1 MEEGGTV
8 EQAARAAAAKEVRGT
23 EAAGVV
29 EVAAL
34 ATAAAAA
41 AEAAEAANEEVGR
54 VWWGSE
60 AVELSERI
68 PLAVSAAHYSKQGAH
83 KAHANEDRYAV
94 RYDLNEDLS
103 RASRRSERMRDEA
116 SAPASRGSSPAPS
129 SPIPPSNAFFAVYD
143 GHGGS
148 DCSSLAATRLHLL
161 LAHDEEAWRERPA
174 AALAK
179 AFAAAEQ
186 EMRAAYTRTSDRS
199 GTCALAVLLRGSRLH
214 VASVGDCRALL
225 VSGEHTYQ
233 QLTTDQRASEPAERA
248 RILECGGEIS
258 ADGRVWGSLIP
269 SRTLGDFPWK
279 DRDGGRALSSL
290 PACASF
296 SVLPT
301 HKYLVLGSDGLFDV
315 LQNRTIA
322 RLIGRLNSGAQ
333 RACNEL
339 VKEIK
344 KRPGTD
350 DTTVIVIH
358 FERDRQRECSADK
371 PVRRSVTV

>member
-1 MEEGGTV
+1 MLCGTISTRIYRV
-8 EQAARAAAAKEVRGT
+8 PPAGARECATRRRPQPP
-23 EAAGVV
+23 
-29 EVAAL
+29 AAL
-34 ATAAAAA
+34 PQP
-41 AEAAEAANEEVGR
+41 
-54 VWWGSE
+54 
-60 AVELSERI
+60 
-68 PLAVSAAHYSKQGAH
+68 PL
-83 KAHANEDRYAV
+83 
-94 RYDLNEDLS
+94 
-103 RASRRSERMRDEA
+103 RRSLRRTPFLRCTMGMA
-116 SAPASRGSSPAPS
+116 APTAPRS
-129 SPIPPSNAFFAVYD
+129 QPPGFTF
-143 GHGGS
+143 
-148 DCSSLAATRLHLL
+148 SSLMMRRRPPRHLADRGGAT
-161 LAHDEEAWRERPA
+161 
-174 AALAK
+174 
-179 AFAAAEQ
+179 
-186 EMRAAYTRTSDRS
+186 RAAYTRTSDRS
-199 GTCALAVLLRGSRLH
+199 GTCALAVLLRGSKLH
-214 VASVGDCRALL
+214 VASVGDCRTLL

-371 PVRRSVTV
+371 LFGAVRRSVTV

>member
-290 PACASF
+290 PALCTAMSM
-296 SVLPT
+296 T
-301 HKYLVLGSDGLFDV
+301 HARTHQQQSRRYFLGVRFLLCPPHAQVSRPRLGRALRRVAEPDHRPPHRPAQLW
-315 LQNRTIA
+315 RTA
-322 RLIGRLNSGAQ
+322 RLQ
-333 RACNEL
+333 RAGEGDQ
-339 VKEIK
+339 EAAW
-344 KRPGTD
+344 
-350 DTTVIVIH
+350 H
-358 FERDRQRECSADK
+358 
-371 PVRRSVTV
+371 

>member
-1 MEEGGTV
+1 M
-8 EQAARAAAAKEVRGT
+8 
-23 EAAGVV
+23 
-29 EVAAL
+29 
-34 ATAAAAA
+34 
-41 AEAAEAANEEVGR
+41 
-54 VWWGSE
+54 
-60 AVELSERI
+60 
-68 PLAVSAAHYSKQGAH
+68 
-83 KAHANEDRYAV
+83 
-94 RYDLNEDLS
+94 
-103 RASRRSERMRDEA
+103 
-116 SAPASRGSSPAPS
+116 
-129 SPIPPSNAFFAVYD
+129 
-143 GHGGS
+143 
-148 DCSSLAATRLHLL
+148 
-161 LAHDEEAWRERPA
+161 
-174 AALAK
+174 
-179 AFAAAEQ
+179 
-186 EMRAAYTRTSDRS
+186 
-199 GTCALAVLLRGSRLH
+199 LRGSRLH

-290 PACASF
+290 PALCTATSMTHARAHQQQSRRYF
-296 SVLPT
+296 LGVRFLLCPPHAQISRPRLGRALRRVAEPDHRPPHWPAQLWRTGALTTCFPTPKLSVTT
-301 HKYLVLGSDGLFDV
+301 H
-315 LQNRTIA
+315 RPA
-322 RLIGRLNSGAQ
+322 RLHAQ

-371 PVRRSVTV
+371 LFGAVRRSVTV